1 MQMDKVDPQEW
12 PTLFKGDGL
21 HAEIGLAEVS
31 FGPQRLERQTHG
43 ARAKPLHWR
52 RGEFSG
58 SVAGSEAGYIDSN
71 ANADAILKRFDI
83 PRPLLDNRCRQSR

>member
-1 MQMDKVDPQEW
+1 MQVDKVDPQEW

-21 HAEIGLAEVS
+21 HAEIGLAKVS
-31 FGPQRLERQTHG
+31 IRLQRLERQTHG
-43 ARAKPLHWR
+43 ARAEPLHSR

-58 SVAGSEAGYIDSN
+58 SVAGSGADHIDSN
-71 ANADAILKRFDI
+71 ANADASLKRFDI